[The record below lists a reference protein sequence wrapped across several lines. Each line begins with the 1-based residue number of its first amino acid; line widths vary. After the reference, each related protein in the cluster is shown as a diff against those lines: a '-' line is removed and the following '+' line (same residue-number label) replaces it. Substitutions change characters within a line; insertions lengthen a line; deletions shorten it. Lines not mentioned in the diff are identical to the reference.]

1 MWSYGLTCI
10 SPAWAS
16 DTAAPAPH
24 LRDIPS
30 RHLPAGGN
38 CATTWYHTW
47 GEDTCAVS
55 LFAPFHHSAS
65 ANTLCLIFN
74 SRFFFYSVPDGL
86 LSANSLEFYGFL
98 SVVSPTSDI
107 SCILELVGDSLFLP
121 TSSQIKGS
129 CRFLPIQAWSARKL
143 SLLLPHPQISALFPQ
158 TESLSASCWASHHPR
173 ELPVEVWVKTGNH
186 MEIPVVPAFQ
196 EFHALMPNTL
206 RLYTSDL
213 FHWCSHNWWLS
224 LWLLAARPRMTV
236 ALGPSSPNRLVTLW
250 ILVN

>member
-30 RHLPAGGN
+30 KHLPAGGN

-74 SRFFFYSVPDGL
+74 SGFFFYSVPDGL

-107 SCILELVGDSLFLP
+107 SCILELVGYSLFLP

-129 CRFLPIQAWSARKL
+129 CCFLPIQLEAPGS
-143 SLLLPHPQISALFPQ
+143 
-158 TESLSASCWASHHPR
+158 SLSSCP
-173 ELPVEVWVKTGNH
+173 
-186 MEIPVVPAFQ
+186 
-196 EFHALMPNTL
+196 TL
-206 RLYTSDL
+206 RHQHSFLRQSPFQPPAGLPITLES
-213 FHWCSHNWWLS
+213 S
-224 LWLLAARPRMTV
+224 L
-236 ALGPSSPNRLVTLW
+236 
-250 ILVN
+250 

>member
-10 SPAWAS
+10 SPAWAT

-30 RHLPAGGN
+30 KHLPAGGN

-107 SCILELVGDSLFLP
+107 SCILELVGYSLFLP

-129 CRFLPIQAWSARKL
+129 CCFLPIQAWSAWKL
-143 SLLLPHPQISALFPQ
+143 SLLLPHPQTSALFPQ
-158 TESLSASCWASHHPR
+158 TVPFSLLLGFPSPSRAPCRSLGKNWKSHGDPCCPC
-173 ELPVEVWVKTGNH
+173 LPGIPCPHARPSSDFTRLIFFTGVLTTGDCPFDFWLLGQEWQWLWVLPPLT
-186 MEIPVVPAFQ
+186 
-196 EFHALMPNTL
+196 
-206 RLYTSDL
+206 D
-213 FHWCSHNWWLS
+213 LS
-224 LWLLAARPRMTV
+224 LF
-236 ALGPSSPNRLVTLW
+236 GF
-250 ILVN
+250 